1 VVKDAHESMTSCDE
15 SRSHRACGLVG
26 GPCVQSGILDEVYCS
41 EQAQDSCLIAS
52 YKLMYTKLM
61 IMTYR

>member
-1 VVKDAHESMTSCDE
+1 MTSCDE